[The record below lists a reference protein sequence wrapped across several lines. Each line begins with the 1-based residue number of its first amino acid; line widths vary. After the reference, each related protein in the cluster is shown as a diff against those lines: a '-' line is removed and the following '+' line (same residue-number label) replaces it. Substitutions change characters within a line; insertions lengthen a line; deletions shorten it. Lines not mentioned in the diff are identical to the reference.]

1 MDLFENITKCNYKP
15 ISSRYSPELS
25 QVIKKMIVVDPNYR
39 LSSQQVLEIAEKNLK
54 GIKKPLLDPLI
65 VMDDIYIKLNLL
77 DYTETFCKAA
87 ERKPM
92 NKFYFALEDAKSK

>member
-1 MDLFENITKCNYKP
+1 
-15 ISSRYSPELS
+15 
-25 QVIKKMIVVDPNYR
+25 MIVVDPNYR

-77 DYTETFCKAA
+77 NYTETFCKAA

>member
-15 ISSRYSPELS
+15 ISNRYSPELS

-39 LSSQQVLEIAEKNLK
+39 LSSEQVLQIAQKNLK

-77 DYTETFCKAA
+77 QYSVAFCKAA
-87 ERKPM
+87 
-92 NKFYFALEDAKSK
+92 